1 MIKEDVERLPTDRV
15 LMNKD
20 VADLNKWSFT
30 ECLQLEECLLTA
42 IQLQWMDPAVTI
54 HTMR

>member
-1 MIKEDVERLPTDRV
+1 MAGRV

-30 ECLQLEECLLTA
+30 GTFTIGRMSFNICSA
-42 IQLQWMDPAVTI
+42 AMDGSCCYHSYYGMI
-54 HTMR
+54 KHRIGQ